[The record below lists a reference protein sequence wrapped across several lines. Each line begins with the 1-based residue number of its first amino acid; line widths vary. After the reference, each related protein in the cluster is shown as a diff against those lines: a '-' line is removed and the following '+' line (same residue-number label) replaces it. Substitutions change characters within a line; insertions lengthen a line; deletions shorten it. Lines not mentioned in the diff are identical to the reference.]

1 MAFMPDM
8 KKVEAIM
15 NIQPP
20 QNVTEFKMMMVMVHY
35 LVGRFLPGLA
45 KTIQMLNDL
54 LKQGCKTPQPCQIN
68 PGTG

>member
-1 MAFMPDM
+1 
-8 KKVEAIM
+8 M